1 MSYNALFP
9 SYVSEIWRAYF
20 AMSSG
25 DRRGIALDSLVVN
38 EGIELKIGIVGLVK
52 RTAALFGLDVL
63 EGVIGLPLDGTIALD
78 GSGVL
83 GGSGAF
89 YDVYLKTNTP
99 MLYSLGKQAYKEVLK
114 VCPARTNLVKILHAG
129 FPLDGSAKAD
139 GSYTLGEIN
148 AFS

>member
-9 SYVSEIWRAYF
+9 SYVSELWRAYF
-20 AMSSG
+20 EMSSG
-25 DRRGIALDSLVVN
+25 DRRGLALDSLIVN
-38 EGIELKIGIVGLVK
+38 EGIDLKIGIVGLVK

-63 EGVIGLPLDGTIALD
+63 EGYVGLPLDGTIALD
-78 GSGVL
+78 GIGTL
-83 GGSGAF
+83 GGGGTF
-89 YDVYLKTNTP
+89 YDVYLKTNMP
-99 MLYSLGKQAYKEVLK
+99 MLHSLGKQAYREVLT

-129 FPLDGSAKAD
+129 LPLNGSAKAD